1 MWGKKRARI
10 NARKEE
16 ERTKGKKK
24 RRKVLGHAA
33 KGPLASRVTEL
44 PETNSKRG
52 RTYDREVGRRK
63 REEPLSRGY
72 VCLDPGDGK
81 GGEEEI
87 PAKETEKGRREEAGT
102 R

>member
-1 MWGKKRARI
+1 M
-10 NARKEE
+10 
-16 ERTKGKKK
+16 
-24 RRKVLGHAA
+24 
-33 KGPLASRVTEL
+33 ASRVTEL

-63 REEPLSRGY
+63 RKEPLSRGY
-72 VCLDPGDGK
+72 VCLDGK

>member
-1 MWGKKRARI
+1 M
-10 NARKEE
+10 
-16 ERTKGKKK
+16 
-24 RRKVLGHAA
+24 
-33 KGPLASRVTEL
+33 ASRVTEL

-87 PAKETEKGRREEAGT
+87 PAKETEKGRREEVHGSSHQ
-102 R
+102 RVVLIESLRGVCSSLLI

>member
-1 MWGKKRARI
+1 M
-10 NARKEE
+10 
-16 ERTKGKKK
+16 KK

-33 KGPLASRVTEL
+33 KGPPLVSRVTKL

-52 RTYDREVGRRK
+52 RIYDREVGRRK

-72 VCLDPGDGK
+72 VCLDGK

-87 PAKETEKGRREEAGT
+87 PAKETEKERREEAGT

>member
-1 MWGKKRARI
+1 M
-10 NARKEE
+10 
-16 ERTKGKKK
+16 KK
-24 RRKVLGHAA
+24 RRKVLGQAA
-33 KGPLASRVTEL
+33 KGPPLASRVTEL

-72 VCLDPGDGK
+72 VCLDGK

>member
-1 MWGKKRARI
+1 M
-10 NARKEE
+10 
-16 ERTKGKKK
+16 KK

-33 KGPLASRVTEL
+33 KGPPLASRVTEL

-52 RTYDREVGRRK
+52 RTYDREVGKRK

-72 VCLDPGDGK
+72 VCLDGK

-87 PAKETEKGRREEAGT
+87 PAKETEKERREEAGT

>member
-1 MWGKKRARI
+1 M
-10 NARKEE
+10 
-16 ERTKGKKK
+16 KK

-33 KGPLASRVTEL
+33 KGPPLASRVTKL

-87 PAKETEKGRREEAGT
+87 PAKETEKERREEAGT

>member
-1 MWGKKRARI
+1 M
-10 NARKEE
+10 
-16 ERTKGKKK
+16 KK

-33 KGPLASRVTEL
+33 KGSPLASRVTEL

-72 VCLDPGDGK
+72 VCLDGK

>member
-1 MWGKKRARI
+1 M
-10 NARKEE
+10 
-16 ERTKGKKK
+16 
-24 RRKVLGHAA
+24 
-33 KGPLASRVTEL
+33 ASRVTEL

-72 VCLDPGDGK
+72 VCLDGK

-87 PAKETEKGRREEAGT
+87 PAKETEKGRREEAGHGT